1 MKTTLK
7 ATKKTTKKSGT
18 TIKQSPRR
26 RLVSSDLDF
35 QGLKG
40 LRFTSSHVASV
51 QGHGAKNSAFQ
62 DAKKSKSK
70 MVEHKIGFLFV
81 VHQADQPHRV
91 QELIQTY
98 AMPWQIDQLLEHPK
112 EVYHFTSAHG
122 PIWILIQKTN
132 SPHSLQHFGLLEES
146 EYTWA
151 REQSGSLLQFIKPYH
166 LDTLQVHFE
175 GTHADIEFGFY
186 VGWGLSQFQFKTE
199 FLQKKATAIPSLHVV
214 TQDQQRSHDL
224 KAEAQRI
231 IQATNLSRHWVSLP
245 PNVLTPQKFVEQ
257 AKSLF
262 SKSQYLQLEVWDQ
275 ARLKKEQMNLHLAVG
290 AGSENPP
297 CLLILRY
304 RPSKKSRRRPV
315 ALVGKGLTFDTG
327 GLDIKPS
334 SGMRLMKKDMG
345 GAASVL
351 AVASWVQASKYPHPV
366 DFYVGLAEN
375 SVDGKSYRPSDVIR
389 SRQGAFVE
397 IHNTDA
403 EGRLVLADVLDV
415 ALEGYKG
422 ELPECVIDV
431 ATLTGAIKVAL
442 GAEVAGLFSNH
453 DELAQDLQ
461 LAGAQAGDYCW
472 RMPLVQKYAGSLN
485 SHFAD
490 FANCSDGFGGAII
503 AALFLEKF
511 VGQKI
516 PWAHL
521 DIYSWNDRP
530 SGSLSSVG
538 GSGQGVQILIE
549 FLKGR
554 LPDNR

>member
-1 MKTTLK
+1 L
-7 ATKKTTKKSGT
+7 KTTKKSTKKTVATKKSTQRQKSGS
-18 TIKQSPRR
+18 Q
-26 RLVSSDLDF
+26 DFNF
-35 QGLKG
+35 QGLQG
-40 LRFTSSHVASV
+40 LRFMASQV
-51 QGHGAKNSAFQ
+51 WKESLHQESK
-62 DAKKSKSK
+62 KTKSKISEQK
-70 MVEHKIGFLFV
+70 KGFLYV
-81 VHQADQPHRV
+81 VHLQDQPQRV
-91 QELIQTY
+91 QELIRTY
-98 AMPWQIDQLLEHPK
+98 AMPWQMDQLLEHPK
-112 EVYHFTSAHG
+112 EVYHFSSSHG
-122 PIWILIQKTN
+122 PVWILVQKTN

-151 REQSGSLLQFIKPYH
+151 REQAGSLLQFIKPYQ
-166 LDTLQVHFE
+166 LDTLEIHFE
-175 GTHADIEFGFY
+175 TTHADVELGFY
-186 VGWGLSQFQFKTE
+186 VGWGISQFQFKTE
-199 FLQKKATAIPSLHVV
+199 FLQKKSASTPSLFVM
-214 TQDQQRSHDL
+214 TEDPDRSHLL
-224 KAEAQRI
+224 KSEAQRI

-257 AKSLF
+257 AKILF
-262 SKSQYLQLEVWDQ
+262 SSKSSNRSSTMDLEVWDSS
-275 ARLKKEQMNLHLAVG
+275 RLKKEQMNLHLAVG

-304 RPSKKSRRRPV
+304 RPIKKSRRRPV

-351 AVASWVQASKYPHPV
+351 AVATWVQDSKYPHPV
-366 DFYVGLAEN
+366 DFYLGLAEN

-389 SRQGAFVE
+389 SRQGSFVE

-415 ALEGYKG
+415 AIQGTKG
-422 ELPECVIDV
+422 ELPDCVIDV

-442 GAEVAGLFSNH
+442 GADVAGLFSNH

-511 VGQKI
+511 VGQKV

-554 LPDNR
+554 LADNR